1 MKRYLQFNKDFDL
14 FYYQRRYKI
23 EGIEQKYLVYWT
35 TNLEISLALS

>member
-1 MKRYLQFNKDFDL
+1 MERYLHNKDSDL

-23 EGIEQKYLVYWT
+23 EGIEQKYLVYLT